1 MQPRRAVRPS
11 SLEGSHPVSSQCLSC
26 LHPVLSHPP
35 ARPRGRNPLVLAPR
49 YAIGQPRCVV
59 EQLLFEFLLVPS
71 AAPLALPWYLPG
83 GLSLGGSAA
92 GPPTPPSRS
101 FPDAPPP
108 EVHSSS
114 IFPRAG
120 ESGRDRR
127 PTHRG
132 SSRRPKIQDED
143 GGDGCLSRLVTAR
156 SAGKL
161 AATMPN
167 SGPCSGNQEPRR
179 QPGSCD
185 DQGPDEEYG
194 ARRRLTCMRAP
205 PPDVERLELACIAA
219 GAAPTPLWANPHP
232 QHHYRYRR
240 GR

>member
-1 MQPRRAVRPS
+1 MPILSPSRPEPS
-11 SLEGSHPVSSQCLSC
+11 TSPPTRSQSPGPGPKVCDRSATVC
-26 LHPVLSHPP
+26 
-35 ARPRGRNPLVLAPR
+35 RG
-49 YAIGQPRCVV
+49 
-59 EQLLFEFLLVPS
+59 
-71 AAPLALPWYLPG
+71 AAPVRVSLGSVRCSLALPWYLPG